1 MNIEEKYLEKI
12 WARINNGDDDRLM
25 LSWDEQFD
33 ITDILKEY
41 HAEQL
46 ALCNVSNWVACKDKL
61 PLYYDSYL
69 VVWQNDVLQLFFDEK
84 EKIWHTNEMEEYK
97 NVTHWMEL
105 PEPPCY

>member
-46 ALCNVSNWVACKDKL
+46 LQANVSCSSDGCYECGSNNL
-61 PLYYDSYL
+61 RP
-69 VVWQNDVLQLFFDEK
+69 K
-84 EKIWHTNEMEEYK
+84 EYNCLDCGHDGY
-97 NVTHWMEL
+97 
-105 PEPPCY
+105 CY

>member
-1 MNIEEKYLEKI
+1 MTKADKILNKHLSEIEAKYIADKRFLYESLI
-12 WARINNGDDDRLM
+12 DAINEAL
-25 LSWDEQFD
+25 D
-33 ITDILKEY
+33 ISS
-41 HAEQL
+41 
-46 ALCNVSNWVACKDKL
+46 VSNWVACKDKL

-84 EKIWHTNEMEEYK
+84 EKIWHTNDMEEYK